1 MKEGEH
7 RMANPA
13 SPIGKELRKLRVE
26 NDERLLDMAAKVQKS
41 AAFISAVE
49 TGSKTPPSGF
59 EDLVIKAYGL
69 VDDVAARLREAA
81 TASRR
86 AFVVTPNNALGRDTV
101 ALLARQINSLSDDQ
115 LREIRS
121 VLSKREE

>member
-1 MKEGEH
+1 
-7 RMANPA
+7 MANPA
-13 SPIGKELRKLRVE
+13 TPIGKELRKLRVE

-41 AAFISAVE
+41 AAFVSAIE
-49 TGSKTPPSGF
+49 TGVKNPPSGF

-69 VDDVAARLREAA
+69 VGDVAARLREAA
-81 TASRR
+81 IASRNS
-86 AFVVTPNNALGRDTV
+86 FTLMPNSALGRDTV

-115 LREIRS
+115 LRDIRS